1 MPYIVY
7 EATNLVNGKKY
18 RGAHKQDG
26 DEFDGYLGSGKAL
39 KRAIA
44 KYGPENFERRTMF
57 SFDDEAACLLKESE
71 VVDEEWCKRKDTY
84 NMKVGGLGGFP
95 WVDPEFRKRK
105 SEQMKALHADPDFK
119 KRNAERAGAKMEALH
134 ADPEFKKRNSE
145 RSRAKM
151 EALNAD
157 PEFKKRNSERTKAR
171 HADPEFRK
179 RLYGGLSDYYASRRL
194 KKANSLLAV
203 ISCSPPAEMKA

>member
-7 EATNLVNGKKY
+7 ETTNLVNGKKY
-18 RGAHKQDG
+18 RGAHKQGG

-84 NMKVGGLGGFP
+84 NIKAGGVGGFP
-95 WVDPEFRKRK
+95 WIDPEFRKRR
-105 SEQMKALHADPDFK
+105 SEQMKALHADPEFK
-119 KRNAERAGAKMEALH
+119 KQNSDRAKTLND
-134 ADPEFKKRNSE
+134 DPEFKKQSADRMKALNADPEFARQHSE
-145 RSRAKM
+145 RGRVRMK
-151 EALNAD
+151 ALNAD
-157 PEFKKRNSERTKAR
+157 PEFKKRI
-171 HADPEFRK
+171 
-179 RLYGGLSDYYASRRL
+179 SDGRRACYANRRL
-194 KKANSLLAV
+194 AKANSLLAV
-203 ISCSPPAEMKA
+203 ISGSLSAEARA